1 MEIDTV
7 KTKTKTASRKPHAVA
22 TRKDE
27 RVPSFA
33 YSDRIPKIVAALA
46 RRKDKRATI
55 ADLFAVLKTGKTG
68 QFGTERRVAATV
80 RYDARNERILARDGA
95 YVLLRTPKSQTRNG
109 SVSRK
114 RTRAVS

>member
-80 RYDARNERILARDGA
+80 R
-95 YVLLRTPKSQTRNG
+95 
-109 SVSRK
+109 
-114 RTRAVS
+114 